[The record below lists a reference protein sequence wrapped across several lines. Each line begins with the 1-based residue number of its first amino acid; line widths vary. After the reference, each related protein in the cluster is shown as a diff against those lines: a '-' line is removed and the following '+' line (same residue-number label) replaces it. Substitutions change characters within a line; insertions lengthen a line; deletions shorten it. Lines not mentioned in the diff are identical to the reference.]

1 MPKMLD
7 IHLSERG
14 RSRELLP
21 SSGGA
26 GGAAQGSQ
34 DGGSAQSQDTAP
46 RRAFPRVQ
54 QQGMKGSCPGE
65 LRVSP
70 GPAAPL
76 QPPALTV
83 SRIYPITSQ
92 QTELQ
97 LHRDSLAEASRGWA
111 QSSQYYLHYF

>member
-7 IHLSERG
+7 IHLCGRG
-14 RSRELLP
+14 RSREVLP

-34 DGGSAQSQDTAP
+34 GGGSAQGQDAAP
-46 RRAFPRVQ
+46 SWALPRVQ

-70 GPAAPL
+70 GPAAPSPHRE
-76 QPPALTV
+76 Q
-83 SRIYPITSQ
+83 
-92 QTELQ
+92 ELP
-97 LHRDSLAEASRGWA
+97 HHISAN
-111 QSSQYYLHYF
+111 